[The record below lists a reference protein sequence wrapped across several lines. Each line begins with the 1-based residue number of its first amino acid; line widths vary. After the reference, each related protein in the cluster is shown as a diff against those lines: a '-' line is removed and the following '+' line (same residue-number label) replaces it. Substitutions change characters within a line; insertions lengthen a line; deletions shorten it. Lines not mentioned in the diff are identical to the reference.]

1 MGTIYFVVFRLL
13 FWKISMVDIG
23 KRGLGRRRDTAAGA
37 LHGGLDP
44 AAEGLSV
51 IRTPFLI
58 ALGAS
63 ALSGAISGAL
73 VTAIIA
79 WFLCHG

>member
-1 MGTIYFVVFRLL
+1 MRLIYFVVFRLL
-13 FWKISMVDIG
+13 FWKISMVEIDE
-23 KRGLGRRRDTAAGA
+23 RHLERPRDTLASD
-37 LHGGLDP
+37 LHGRLDP

-73 VTAIIA
+73 VTAVIV
-79 WFLCHG
+79 WFLCQG